1 MLEQLPLQAWNPE
14 KMQQPRQQSQL
25 HHRHPSQLVVVVVLL
40 LSRLGV
46 SLQMTGR
53 VVLQH
58 RCRPWRPAP
67 VQSMKRLQGEQRS
80 NQGRPSCACWALL
93 LTYRLQGRGQGRV
106 EVKREAAAATA
117 V

>member
-1 MLEQLPLQAWNPE
+1 MLGQLPLQAWNSE
-14 KMQQPRQQSQL
+14 KTQQPRQQSQL
-25 HHRHPSQLVVVVVLL
+25 HHRLPSQLVVVVVLL
-40 LSRLGV
+40 LNRVGV
-46 SLQMTGR
+46 SLPMTGR
-53 VVLQH
+53 GFLQH
-58 RCRPWRPAP
+58 HCL
-67 VQSMKRLQGEQRS
+67 VQALGRQQGEQQS